1 MFIKK
6 NTKNL
11 CPPPKVRQEN
21 PNFAV
26 GQIGKELGRR
36 WAEAD
41 PEVR

>member
-1 MFIKK
+1 M
-6 NTKNL
+6 
-11 CPPPKVRQEN
+11 RQEN

-41 PEVR
+41 PEVRRTTFDQDDPIFI